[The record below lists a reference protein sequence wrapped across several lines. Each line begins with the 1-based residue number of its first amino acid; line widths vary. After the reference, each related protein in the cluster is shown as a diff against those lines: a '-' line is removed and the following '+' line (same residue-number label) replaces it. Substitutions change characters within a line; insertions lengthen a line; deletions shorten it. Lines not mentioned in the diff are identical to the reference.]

1 MKKYLIYILLLLFT
15 APYISSCSDEW
26 TDSDKLSLLTKAEEE
41 EPIVEDDIDISLLKF
56 GFNLNPKA
64 ETNELPNADEA
75 LDIYFYAEGKELAE
89 GEKECPL
96 LGYQEA
102 CYLHAGVYSEG
113 TWMYVPAAWTE
124 DTEKCKMV
132 RVKENVWKIT
142 LSPTIRDWFGSG
154 STPIEQL
161 GLIIRTTDNKS

>member
-1 MKKYLIYILLLLFT
+1 MQKVK
-15 APYISSCSDEW
+15 SW
-26 TDSDKLSLLTKAEEE
+26 Q
-41 EPIVEDDIDISLLKF
+41 
-56 GFNLNPKA
+56 
-64 ETNELPNADEA
+64 
-75 LDIYFYAEGKELAE
+75 KEK
-89 GEKECPL
+89 KECPL

-124 DTEKCKMV
+124 DTEKKKCKMV

-161 GLIIRTTDNKS
+161 GLIIRTTDGKKKRNRRRYLCRY

>member
-1 MKKYLIYILLLLFT
+1 MRTKLW
-15 APYISSCSDEW
+15 ISIFMQKVKSW
-26 TDSDKLSLLTKAEEE
+26 Q
-41 EPIVEDDIDISLLKF
+41 
-56 GFNLNPKA
+56 
-64 ETNELPNADEA
+64 
-75 LDIYFYAEGKELAE
+75 KEK
-89 GEKECPL
+89 KECPL

-154 STPIEQL
+154 STQL
-161 GLIIRTTDNKS
+161 NS